1 MTRVVILAPVDNSPF
16 ARSIA
21 ALTHAEPGL
30 ELAGIVV
37 RKILN
42 PKRLRSELRRDGV
55 RLVRKAWKKLVLA
68 SEDGVAEDER
78 GFNDVARD
86 AGMERIGLSA
96 FAKREGIPCV
106 RVGDHNSPE
115 SLAALVSMDP
125 AVVAFTGGGIIR
137 PPLIGAAGQGIF
149 NTHMGV
155 LPAYRGMDVV
165 EWPILE
171 DRQDRV
177 GLGVSLHFMD
187 RGIDTGP
194 VVKVVRVPIE
204 PGDSVERLRKRFEPA
219 LVELMMDGL
228 RMTRD
233 GALEP
238 RPQIEADGRQYYVM
252 HPRFYDEVRSRLADR
267 ASKS

>member
-16 ARSIA
+16 SRAIA

-55 RLVRKAWKKLVLA
+55 RLVRKAWKKLVLG

-78 GFNDVARD
+78 GFNDLARE

-106 RVGDHNSPE
+106 RVGDHNDAE
-115 SLAALVSMDP
+115 TLAALVSMEP
-125 AVVAFTGGGIIR
+125 TVVAFTGGGIIR
-137 PPLIGAAGQGIF
+137 PPLIEASGQGIF

-171 DRQDRV
+171 DRQVSV

-187 RGIDTGP
+187 KGIDTGP
-194 VVKVVRVPIE
+194 VAKVVQVPIR
-204 PGDSVERLRKRFEPA
+204 PGDSVERLRKRFEPVI
-219 LVELMMDGL
+219 VEAMMDGL
-228 RMTRD
+228 CMTRD
-233 GALEP
+233 GELALQLQRDE
-238 RPQIEADGRQYYVM
+238 DGRQYYVM
-252 HPRFYDEVRSRLADR
+252 HPRFYDQVKRRLADR
-267 ASKS
+267 LSKP

>member
-1 MTRVVILAPVDNSPF
+1 MTRVAILAPIDNSPF
-16 ARSIA
+16 SRAVA

-30 ELAGIVV
+30 ELAGIIV

-55 RLVRKAWKKLVLA
+55 RLVRKAWKKLVLG

-78 GFNDVARD
+78 GFNDIARD
-86 AGMERIGLSA
+86 AGIEGIGLSA

-106 RVGDHNSPE
+106 RVGDHNGPE
-115 SLAALVSMDP
+115 ALAALASMDP

-137 PPLIGAAGQGIF
+137 PPLIEAAGQGIF
-149 NTHMGV
+149 NAHMGV

-171 DRQDRV
+171 DCQDSV

-187 RGIDTGP
+187 KGIDTGP
-194 VVKVVRVPIE
+194 VMKVARVPIR

-219 LVELMMDGL
+219 LVDLMMDGL
-228 RMTRD
+228 CMARD
-233 GALEP
+233 GQLAP
-238 RPQIEADGRQYYVM
+238 RPQREADGRQYYLM
-252 HPRFYDEVRSRLADR
+252 HPRFYDEVRRRLADR
-267 ASKS
+267 SSKS